1 MLDTVGQ
8 INEIISGMLFS
19 ANIEDAN
26 ERLECAKAIADLIG
40 RDPKFEA
47 PRDGVLLHFSKGN
60 GVTDLII
67 KSDPPRGRGPAI
79 KRILTEL
86 ANTLEGKHFEN
97 EAP

>member
-26 ERLECAKAIADLIG
+26 ERLECAKAVAALIG
-40 RDPKFEA
+40 RDPSFEA

-60 GVTDLII
+60 GVTELII

-79 KRILTEL
+79 KRILNEL
-86 ANTLEGKHFEN
+86 ADTLEGQRFEK
-97 EAP
+97 EMP